1 MAVGEGRPG
10 FEAPSAPGEGT
21 SALTSRQRELAVLLA
36 SGRSNRQIATQLGL
50 STGTVAN
57 YVRRLLT
64 TLGLRSRAQ
73 VAAWAV
79 QHDLTGAHDRLLTVL
94 EQLMAI
100 QTPDLEAALAAAA
113 DLVVEAFGADKADA
127 FLLDPTADTL
137 VAVGASHTPLGR
149 KQRAIGM
156 NRLPLANGGRNVEV
170 FQTRTP
176 YLDGRVDED
185 AGELAGIK
193 DGLGVR
199 SSMATPLEVGG
210 HVRGVLSVVSVT
222 ADFFTDRDL
231 RVLESV
237 TRWVGLIAHRA
248 ELVGQLTESATQRG
262 RREGAEELLA
272 VLAHDMRNH
281 LAPIQGRIHLL
292 RNSARRD
299 EREADLRQISQ
310 LEANVRRLQRLLT
323 DLLDT
328 TRLEHGLFTL
338 NVRAVDL
345 VALARTTLADL
356 ERLDATVE
364 LTAPD
369 ELWLNEAD
377 PERLRQA
384 IENLLTNA
392 IQHAAPGTSVALE
405 IDTDQGEACQC
416 AVLSVTNVG
425 PPIPGEMLPRLFERF
440 APGPG
445 SRGIGL
451 GLYIARGIAAAHGG
465 TVEVTSTSGVGTT
478 FRLSLP
484 MPA

>member
-1 MAVGEGRPG
+1 MRNG
-10 FEAPSAPGEGT
+10 APV
-21 SALTSRQRELAVLLA
+21 LTLRQRELAVLLA
-36 SGRSNRQIATQLGL
+36 SGRSNRQIATELGL
-50 STGTVAN
+50 SPGTVAN
-57 YVRRLLT
+57 YVRRLLG

-79 QHDLTGAHDRLLTVL
+79 EHGMTGAHDRLLTLL

-113 DLVVEAFGADKADA
+113 DLVVDAFGADKADA
-127 FLLDPTADTL
+127 FLLDPTAETL
-137 VAVGASHTPLGR
+137 VAVGASHTPLAR

-156 NRLPLANGGRNVEV
+156 NRLPLANGGRTVEV

-176 YLDGRVDED
+176 RLDGHVEED
-185 AGELAGIK
+185 PGELAGVK

-199 SSMATPLEVGG
+199 SAMATPLEVGG
-210 HVRGVLSVVSVT
+210 HVRGVLSVVSQT
-222 ADFFTDRDL
+222 PDLFTGRDL
-231 RVLESV
+231 RLLESV

-248 ELVGQLTESATQRG
+248 ELVGQLTESATLRG

-281 LAPIQGRIHLL
+281 LTPMQGRIDLL
-292 RNSARRD
+292 RMAARRD
-299 EREADLRQISQ
+299 RREGDVRQMNQ
-310 LEANVRRLQRLLT
+310 LEANVSRLQRLLA

-328 TRLEHGLFTL
+328 SRLEHGLFAL

-345 VALARTTLADL
+345 VALVRATLTDL
-356 ERLDATVE
+356 EQLDATVE
-364 LTAPD
+364 LQAPD
-369 ELWLNEAD
+369 ELWLSEAD
-377 PERLRQA
+377 PDRLRQA

-392 IQHAAPGTSVALE
+392 IQHAAPATSVILE
-405 IDTDQGEACQC
+405 IDTQQRDACQW

-425 PPIPGEMLPRLFERF
+425 PPIPGELLPRLFERF

-445 SRGIGL
+445 SRGLGL
-451 GLYIARGIAAAHGG
+451 GLYIARGIACAHGG
-465 TVEVTSTSGVGTT
+465 TLEASSATGVGTT

-484 MPA
+484 LRP

>member
-1 MAVGEGRPG
+1 
-10 FEAPSAPGEGT
+10 
-21 SALTSRQRELAVLLA
+21 
-36 SGRSNRQIATQLGL
+36 
-50 STGTVAN
+50 
-57 YVRRLLT
+57 
-64 TLGLRSRAQ
+64 
-73 VAAWAV
+73 
-79 QHDLTGAHDRLLTVL
+79 
-94 EQLMAI
+94 
-100 QTPDLEAALAAAA
+100 
-113 DLVVEAFGADKADA
+113 
-127 FLLDPTADTL
+127 
-137 VAVGASHTPLGR
+137 
-149 KQRAIGM
+149 
-156 NRLPLANGGRNVEV
+156 
-170 FQTRTP
+170 
-176 YLDGRVDED
+176 
-185 AGELAGIK
+185 
-193 DGLGVR
+193 
-199 SSMATPLEVGG
+199 
-210 HVRGVLSVVSVT
+210 VT

>member
-1 MAVGEGRPG
+1 MAAVKERPG
-10 FEAPSAPGEGT
+10 FEASSAMRNGAPV
-21 SALTSRQRELAVLLA
+21 LTLRQRELAVLLA
-36 SGRSNRQIATQLGL
+36 SGRSNRQIATELGL
-50 STGTVAN
+50 SPGTVAN
-57 YVRRLLT
+57 YVRRLLG

-79 QHDLTGAHDRLLTVL
+79 EHGMTGAHDRLLTLL

-113 DLVVEAFGADKADA
+113 DLVVDAFGADKADA
-127 FLLDPTADTL
+127 FLLDPTAETL
-137 VAVGASHTPLGR
+137 VAVGASHTPLAR

-156 NRLPLANGGRNVEV
+156 NRLPLANGGRTVEV

-176 YLDGRVDED
+176 RLDGHVEED
-185 AGELAGIK
+185 PGELAGVK

-199 SSMATPLEVGG
+199 SAMATPLEVGG
-210 HVRGVLSVVSVT
+210 HVRGVLSVVSQT
-222 ADFFTDRDL
+222 PDLFTGRDL
-231 RVLESV
+231 RLLESV

-248 ELVGQLTESATQRG
+248 ELVGQLTESATLRG

-281 LAPIQGRIHLL
+281 LTPMQGRIDLL
-292 RNSARRD
+292 RMAARRD
-299 EREADLRQISQ
+299 RREGDVRQMNQ
-310 LEANVRRLQRLLT
+310 LEANVSRLQRLLA

-328 TRLEHGLFTL
+328 SRLEHGLFAL

-345 VALARTTLADL
+345 VALVRATLTDL
-356 ERLDATVE
+356 EQLDATVE
-364 LTAPD
+364 LQAPD
-369 ELWLNEAD
+369 ELWLSEAD
-377 PERLRQA
+377 PDRLRQA

-392 IQHAAPGTSVALE
+392 IQHAAPATSVILE
-405 IDTDQGEACQC
+405 IDTQQRDACQW

-425 PPIPGEMLPRLFERF
+425 PPIPGELLPRLFERF

-445 SRGIGL
+445 SRGLGL
-451 GLYIARGIAAAHGG
+451 GLYIARGIACAHGG
-465 TVEVTSTSGVGTT
+465 TLEASSATGVGTT

-484 MPA
+484 LRP